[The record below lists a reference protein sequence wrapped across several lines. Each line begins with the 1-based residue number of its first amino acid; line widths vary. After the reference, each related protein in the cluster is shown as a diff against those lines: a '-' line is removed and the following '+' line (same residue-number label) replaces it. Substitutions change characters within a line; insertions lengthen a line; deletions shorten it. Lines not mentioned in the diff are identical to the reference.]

1 MTNFN
6 KFIIDNSDADI
17 RLDCYLSNILENVS
31 RTKIQN
37 AIKSELV
44 LINDKTCKPSHII
57 KTDDIITID
66 NSAFDEIEIK
76 AENIPLEIVYDSNEF
91 SIVNKPSGMLTHP
104 TSTQKTGTLVNALLY
119 KFKNNLSDLNGS
131 FRKGIVH
138 RLDKNTSGLLLVAKN
153 NIAHEKLAKLIKDRE
168 IEKHYRAI
176 VKGFLPEDITIN
188 KPIGRCKTNP
198 TRMDVTQDG
207 KPSLTEVSIIKQFPN
222 ATYVDINL
230 KTGRTHQIRVHLSH
244 IGHPV
249 FNDTLY
255 GFGKQK
261 IKTEEQVLQ
270 SYKLKFINPF
280 NNELIDIEIEP
291 DEKINKVLKYLEQ

>member
-1 MTNFN
+1 MTNYN
-6 KFIIDNSDADI
+6 KFIIDNSDADLRI
-17 RLDCYLSNILENVS
+17 DCYLSNLLENVS

-37 AIKSELV
+37 AIKSNLV
-44 LINDKTCKPSHII
+44 LINDKTCKPSHVI
-57 KTDDIITID
+57 KPDDIITID
-66 NSAFDEIEIK
+66 NSAFDEIEIQP
-76 AENIPLEIVYDSNEF
+76 ENIPLEIVYDSENF
-91 SIVNKPSGMLTHP
+91 AIVNKPSGMLTHP

-119 KFKNNLSDLNGS
+119 KFKDNLSDLNGN

-138 RLDKNTSGLLLVAKN
+138 RLDKNTSGLLLIAKN
-153 NIAHEKLAKLIKDRE
+153 NLAHEKLAKLIKDRE
-168 IEKHYRAI
+168 IEKRYRAI
-176 VKGFLPEDITIN
+176 IKGFLPENVIIN
-188 KPIGRCKTNP
+188 EPIGRSKTNP
-198 TRMDVTQDG
+198 TRMDVTPDG
-207 KPSLTEVSIIKQFPN
+207 KPSHTEVYIIKQFKN
-222 ATYVDINL
+222 ATYVDVNL

-261 IKTEEQVLQ
+261 IKTDEQVLQ

-280 NNELIDIEIEP
+280 NDELIDVEIEP

>member
-44 LINDKTCKPSHII
+44 LINDKTCKPSHIL

-91 SIVNKPSGMLTHP
+91 SIINKPSGMLTHP

-198 TRMDVTQDG
+198 TRMDVTPDG

-270 SYKLKFINPF
+270 SYKLKFVNPF
-280 NNELIDIEIEP
+280 NNELINIEIEP